1 MAFPVR
7 SRVATAL
14 ASLAVA
20 SLASSSSAQVTT
32 SYTYDDQGQVKT
44 VVRSGNTVTYGY
56 DAAGNRTAV
65 GVIYPPPGASVGSM
79 SVPFGGSASLALPV
93 SGQATG
99 AALDA
104 APAKGS
110 VAISGTTAT
119 YTAGTN
125 SYGSDSFTYH
135 AVGPGGNS
143 AVQTISVSIANPPAP
158 GANNGTLN
166 VAYNSAASLA
176 APVTG
181 VASGLVIDSNPAKGT
196 VSASGT
202 TFTYTA
208 TWPNYGADSFTYH
221 ATGPGGASPTRTM
234 SVTIANGAAPVANNG
249 SASTAYNTALTITYP
264 VGGDYA
270 TMALDSAPAHGS
282 LSSLVLTPN
291 VGYQQTYTPQA
302 GWIGADSWTF
312 HATSPFGNSPARTFT
327 VTTGAPAAPTVSNK
341 QLSVAYQTGG
351 SVSIAPSGV
360 YSSVTILTQPAH
372 GQAGNTGN
380 QTIADYIPAAGYYG
394 ADSFTYNA
402 TGPGGTSNT
411 GTVYVTVPR
420 PPPPTVSN
428 ISVQTTWGVQA
439 NITPS
444 ISGYYD
450 SFAIAT
456 APTRGGAGV
465 VGGQIVYN
473 NMPGYTGL
481 DSFTYTASGVG
492 GVSAPATITVD
503 VVAPAP
509 VTASDVSANVAYN
522 TAANITLATTGPVYS
537 TSIYAQ
543 PAHGTVALHGGYVTY
558 LPTSGYSGTDSFQ
571 YSVNNGVNST
581 AIATVYV
588 NVAAPPATPQPTPQ
602 PDSALVHSQNTIVIS
617 PLTNDSDPSGYP
629 LTITS
634 VSSNGGGSWT
644 IINGGT
650 QINFHA
656 PTVATRGNKTVTLTY
671 TVSNGHGGVA
681 SSTISVVVE
690 TEYYD

>member
-1 MAFPVR
+1 M
-7 SRVATAL
+7 ATAL
-14 ASLAVA
+14 ASLAA
-20 SLASSSSAQVTT
+20 AGLASSSSAQVTT

-65 GVIYPPPGASVGSM
+65 GVSYPPPGSAVGSM

-93 SGQATG
+93 SGQVTG

-119 YTAGTN
+119 YTAGAN
-125 SYGSDSFTYH
+125 SYGADSFTYH

-143 AVQTISVSIANPPAP
+143 PVQTISVSIGNPPAP

-181 VASGLVIDSNPAKGT
+181 VATGLVIDSNPAKGT

-202 TFTYTA
+202 TLTYTA

-221 ATGPGGASPTRTM
+221 ATGPGGPSPTRTI
-234 SVTIANGAAPVANNG
+234 SVNIANGAAPAASNG
-249 SASTAYNTALTITYP
+249 SASTGYNAPVTITYP
-264 VGGDYA
+264 IGGDYA
-270 TMALDSAPAHGS
+270 VGALDSQPAHGS
-282 LSSLVLTPN
+282 VSTPTYVN
-291 VGYQQTYTPQA
+291 GVGAQSTYTPQA

-312 HATSPFGNSPARTFT
+312 HGTSPFGNSPVRTFT
-327 VTTGAPAAPTVSNK
+327 VTTGAPAAPTVANTSLTATYN
-341 QLSVAYQTGG
+341 G
-351 SVSIAPSGV
+351 SGAVSLPVSGV
-360 YSSVTILTQPAH
+360 YTSIGFPNGPAH
-372 GQAGNTGN
+372 GALSLSGATV
-380 QTIADYIPAAGYYG
+380 TYTPTAGYYG

-558 LPTSGYSGTDSFQ
+558 LPTSGYSGADSFQ
-571 YSVNNGVNST
+571 YSVSNGVNST
-581 AIATVYV
+581 AMATVYV
-588 NVAAPPATPQPTPQ
+588 NVAAPPAAPQPTPQ

-617 PLTNDSDPSGYP
+617 PLANDSDPSGYP

-650 QINFHA
+650 QINFQA